1 MQVRKIL
8 AATTAA
14 LVLAG
19 CKIEITVPEGG
30 RVVSQ
35 SGNIEACES
44 GATCSV
50 DVVDIFFDETFVAE
64 PAEGMMF
71 SGWEKIDRGLCG
83 GNTDPCRL
91 FTSGFEGHDVFMGF
105 LENDQEIFFMNP
117 TFAEDDGSGGGDV
130 QSCEFTQH
138 PPVGDPL
145 DVCMTTTDEGICS
158 GNDGALSSRNCSEGE
173 PVGYCK
179 TEFGDIY
186 YYHGDP
192 SGLEIGCRFTD
203 GSIEW
208 VTL

>member
-1 MQVRKIL
+1 MQITKLL

-64 PAEGMMF
+64 PADGMMF
-71 SGWEKIDRGLCG
+71 AGWEKVDRGLCG

-91 FTSGFEGHDVFMGF
+91 FTSGFEGNDTFMGF

-117 TFAEDDGSGGGDV
+117 TFAEDDGSGGGEV
-130 QSCEFTQH
+130 QSCEYTQST
-138 PPVGDPL
+138 PGGDF
-145 DVCMTTTDEGICS
+145 DVCLTTEDEGICS
-158 GNDGALSSRNCSEGE
+158 ANGGALGSRDCTAGD
-173 PVGYCK
+173 PVGYCS
-179 TEFGDIY
+179 TGDGDIY
-186 YYHGDP
+186 YYHGDA
-192 SGLEIGCRFTD
+192 GLLEMGCNFTP
-203 GSIEW
+203 GGEW
-208 VTL
+208 NSL